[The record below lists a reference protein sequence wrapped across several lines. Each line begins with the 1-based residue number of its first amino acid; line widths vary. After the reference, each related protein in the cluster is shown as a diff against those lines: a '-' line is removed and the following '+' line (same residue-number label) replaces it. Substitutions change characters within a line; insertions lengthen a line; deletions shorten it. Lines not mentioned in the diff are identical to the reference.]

1 MAPPSSPSWHV
12 GVSIGTVSNDHL
24 LGQSGHLSLSQV
36 LTEPVLEYTVGS
48 GTVVVPGCGVI
59 VGIRSRVVHSD
70 IFSSDIT
77 YSNVFKASHDEHGNA
92 ENAPKVL

>member
-1 MAPPSSPSWHV
+1 VRAPCAPR
-12 GVSIGTVSNDHL
+12 
-24 LGQSGHLSLSQV
+24 V
-36 LTEPVLEYTVGS
+36 LTELVLLYTVGS
-48 GTVVVPGCGVI
+48 GTVVVPGRRGCGVI

>member
-1 MAPPSSPSWHV
+1 
-12 GVSIGTVSNDHL
+12 
-24 LGQSGHLSLSQV
+24 
-36 LTEPVLEYTVGS
+36 
-48 GTVVVPGCGVI
+48 VVVPGRRGCGVI